1 MIPSSSSTRAA
12 TTSNNRSGSV
22 PRIDSSSRA
31 EGSNGAEIRPR
42 NRRLA
47 TAEQELVSTSATSTP
62 GGSRAVSPIPQK
74 HPSRR
79 MERMERGG
87 GNSSGRPVGGLLAPP
102 KETGGRSSPVST
114 GISGIW
120 WGALQELA
128 NSVLGGD
135 VVDEEGDRKVEG
147 STWGKKK
154 AGSGPG
160 RMKLPDAWGPE
171 TGLPKKNDGGIGV
184 GSTSERDTKLMQRK
198 RRGVLEGKDEDKQVM
213 DTNGNYKRRTST
225 EEARPGSSQEDDYA
239 LVYIHHVQ
247 PQDTLAGVVLKYNCQ
262 REVFRKAN
270 RFWPNDS
277 IQIRKT
283 VVLPVDACAIKGRP
297 CEPPTPNSPQG
308 VDLLAPTPAF
318 EDPPFSNG
326 ITWPGASSSQDGTS
340 PERPED
346 TEHPWTHVRWVLL
359 DASPNAKPVEIARM
373 PRKTLGYF
381 PPRRRKSQTTLS
393 SVSTPRASAEFS
405 RISQSITQSSNDPS
419 SSTASTPSRRTSN
432 LGPRP
437 QQPMNAI
444 GSYFPPLKPGTR
456 PRRESVSEA
465 AGRLGWFSGPGG
477 VGTFEKNVRK
487 PGPAQDGLNSWARK
501 HVPGLTIDSLP
512 STSVLGSETAHFGFT
527 DELASIAEGPVN
539 GRAVSGTSTPRGG
552 QGLGLEN
559 AAYVLEGWVRK
570 LATKVPGTPKI
581 GGKTEHPDL
590 IELLDGAGSDDGRA
604 FDLSPSVGR
613 STAPTGTGREDLDGM
628 IRGKT
633 TAGAKGGKN
642 D

>member
-1 MIPSSSSTRAA
+1 MIPSSSSSRAA
-12 TTSNNRSGSV
+12 LTSNPASKSDSV
-22 PRIDSSSRA
+22 PRI
-31 EGSNGAEIRPR
+31 EGEIRPR

-79 MERMERGG
+79 VERGV
-87 GNSSGRPVGGLLAPP
+87 GNGRGEGSGRPVGGLLAPP
-102 KETGGRSSPVST
+102 RETEGRSSPVST
-114 GISGIW
+114 GVSGIW

-135 VVDEEGDRKVEG
+135 VIQDEEFGNGEG
-147 STWGKKK
+147 SSVAKRKSKG
-154 AGSGPG
+154 GSGLG
-160 RMKLPDAWGPE
+160 RMRLPEAWGPG
-171 TGLPKKNDGGIGV
+171 TGLPKKNDGGIGT
-184 GSTSERDTKLMQRK
+184 GSTSERDAKLMQRK
-198 RRGVLEGKDEDKQVM
+198 RAGVLEGRDEDRQIL
-213 DTNGNYKRRTST
+213 DANGNYKRRTST
-225 EEARPGSSQEDDYA
+225 EEARPRSLQEDDSA

-247 PQDTLAGVVLKYNCQ
+247 PHDTLAGVVLKYNCQ

-283 VVLPVDACAIKGRP
+283 VVLPVDACTVKGRP
-297 CEPPTPNSPQG
+297 CEPPSQNSQG
-308 VDLLAPTPAF
+308 VDLLAPTPAI

-326 ITWPGASSSQDGTS
+326 STWPGTSSSQNGS
-340 PERPED
+340 SAERPED
-346 TEHPWTHVRWVLL
+346 TENPWTHVRWVLI
-359 DASPNAKPVEIARM
+359 DSSPNSKPVEIARM

-381 PPRRRKSQTTLS
+381 PPRRRKSQNTLS
-393 SVSTPRASAEFS
+393 TVSTPRGSIES
-405 RISQSITQSSNDPS
+405 PRISQSISQSSNDPIS
-419 SSTASTPSRRTSN
+419 SATSTPSRRTSN

-437 QQPMNAI
+437 SQTINSI
-444 GSYFPPLKPGTR
+444 GSYFPPVIPSTR
-456 PRRESVSEA
+456 LRRESVSEA

-501 HVPGLTIDSLP
+501 HIPGLAIDSLP
-512 STSVLGSETAHFGFT
+512 STSMLGAETAHFGFS

-539 GRAVSGTSTPRGG
+539 SRGVSGTSTPRGV

-559 AAYVLEGWVRK
+559 AASVLEGWVRK
-570 LATKVPGTPKI
+570 LATKVPGTPKM
-581 GGKTEHPDL
+581 GGRADHPDL

-604 FDLSPSVGR
+604 FELNPGLARSGTPS
-613 STAPTGTGREDLDGM
+613 GTGRDDLDGM
-628 IRGKT
+628 IRGRA

>member
-1 MIPSSSSTRAA
+1 MIPSSSSTHAA
-12 TTSNNRSGSV
+12 VTSNPASRSDSV
-22 PRIDSSSRA
+22 PRI
-31 EGSNGAEIRPR
+31 EGEIRPR
-42 NRRLA
+42 NRRLV

-79 MERMERGG
+79 VERGG
-87 GNSSGRPVGGLLAPP
+87 GHGGGEGSGRPVGGLLAPP
-102 KETGGRSSPVST
+102 KEAEGRSSPVST
-114 GISGIW
+114 GMSGIW

-135 VVDEEGDRKVEG
+135 VVEDEEFGNGEG
-147 STWGKKK
+147 SSLWKKK
-154 AGSGPG
+154 PKGRSGLG
-160 RMKLPDAWGPE
+160 RMKLPDTWGPE
-171 TGLPKKNDGGIGV
+171 TGRPQKNDGGMGT
-184 GSTSERDTKLMQRK
+184 GRTSERDAKLMQRK
-198 RRGVLEGKDEDKQVM
+198 RAGVLEGRDEDRQIL

-225 EEARPGSSQEDDYA
+225 EEARPGSSQEDDSA

-277 IQIRKT
+277 IQIRKI
-283 VVLPVDACAIKGRP
+283 VVLPVDACTVKGRP
-297 CEPPTPNSPQG
+297 CEPPSPDFQG
-308 VDLLAPTPAF
+308 VDLLAPTPAI
-318 EDPPFSNG
+318 EKPPFSNG
-326 ITWPGASSSQDGTS
+326 STWPGASLSQNGTS
-340 PERPED
+340 AERPED
-346 TEHPWTHVRWVLL
+346 TENPWTHVRWVLI
-359 DASPNAKPVEIARM
+359 DSSPNSKPIEIARM

-381 PPRRRKSQTTLS
+381 PPRRRKSQATLS
-393 SVSTPRASAEFS
+393 TASTPRGSVEFP
-405 RISQSITQSSNDPS
+405 RMSQSMSQSSNDPIS
-419 SSTASTPSRRTSN
+419 SATSTPSRRTSN

-437 QQPMNAI
+437 SQSISSI
-444 GSYFPPLKPGTR
+444 GSYFPPVTPSTR

-613 STAPTGTGREDLDGM
+613 STAPTGIGREDLDGM

>member
-1 MIPSSSSTRAA
+1 M
-12 TTSNNRSGSV
+12 
-22 PRIDSSSRA
+22 
-31 EGSNGAEIRPR
+31 
-42 NRRLA
+42 
-47 TAEQELVSTSATSTP
+47 STSATSTP

-79 MERMERGG
+79 VEKGKG
-87 GNSSGRPVGGLLAPP
+87 IGDQSGRPVGGLLAPP
-102 KETGGRSSPVST
+102 RETGGRSSPVST
-114 GISGIW
+114 GVSGIW

-135 VVDEEGDRKVEG
+135 VIEDEATGTGES

-154 AGSGPG
+154 AGSALGK
-160 RMKLPDAWGPE
+160 MKLPSAWGPE
-171 TGLPKKNDGGIGV
+171 TGLPKKNDGGIGI
-184 GSTSERDTKLMQRK
+184 GSTSERDAKLMQRK
-198 RRGVLEGKDEDKQVM
+198 RAGVLEGRDEDKQIM

-247 PQDTLAGVVLKYNCQ
+247 PNDTLAGVVLKYNCQ

-297 CEPPTPNSPQG
+297 CEAPNPDSPQG
-308 VDLLAPTPAF
+308 VDLLAPTPAT
-318 EDPPFSNG
+318 EDPPFSDG
-326 ITWPGASSSQDGTS
+326 STWPGASSSRNGTS
-340 PERPED
+340 AERPEERPED
-346 TEHPWTHVRWVLL
+346 TEHPWTHVRWVLI
-359 DASPNAKPVEIARM
+359 DSSPNSNPVEIARM

-381 PPRRRKSQTTLS
+381 PPRRRKSQSTLS
-393 SVSTPRASAEFS
+393 SVSTPRGSMEFP
-405 RISQSITQSSNDPS
+405 RVSQSVSQSSNDPS

-444 GSYFPPLKPGTR
+444 GSYFPPAKPGTR
-456 PRRESVSEA
+456 ARRESVSEA

-501 HVPGLTIDSLP
+501 HMPGLAIDSLP
-512 STSVLGSETAHFGFT
+512 STSILGAETAHFGFN
-527 DELASIAEGPVN
+527 DELSSIAEGPMN

-552 QGLGLEN
+552 QGLGIEN
-559 AAYVLEGWVRK
+559 AASVLEGWVRK
-570 LATKVPGTPKI
+570 LATKVPGTPTM
-581 GGKTEHPDL
+581 GGRADHPDL
-590 IELLDGAGSDDGRA
+590 IELLDGAGSDDVRA
-604 FDLSPSVGR
+604 FDLNLSVRRSATPS
-613 STAPTGTGREDLDGM
+613 GREDLDGM
-628 IRGKT
+628 IRGKA